1 MNFEPIL
8 LSALTAGLL
17 GSLHCAGMCG
27 GIATAL
33 GMGLKETSASEKPTL
48 AALFFQF
55 GRISSYVVAGLIAGY
70 FGDVLTHSSAMK
82 GITIYLRLFSAI
94 FMIGLGL
101 YLAGWLP
108 IFSIIEKAGIPVW
121 KKISPLSRY
130 FLPVKHIP
138 QAYALGF
145 LWGWIPCGLTY
156 SILLWSVTAGGAIQ
170 GASLMLAFGLGTI
183 PAMLPLTLGAGKIHR
198 LVKQKAIRIVAGL
211 LIVIGGVYILQHS
224 IMMLNMNHSHP
235 PETAIPKHSTESHS
249 AIHSDILSEFRW
261 GEVVAD

>member
-1 MNFEPIL
+1 MNFDPLL

-33 GMGLKETSASEKPTL
+33 GMGLKETSASGKPTL
-48 AALFFQF
+48 AALFFQL
-55 GRISSYVVAGLIAGY
+55 GRISSYAVAGLIAGY
-70 FGDVLTHSSAMK
+70 FGDVITQSTAMK
-82 GITIYLRLFSAI
+82 GVTIYLRLFSAI
-94 FMIGLGL
+94 FMIGLGM

-108 IFSIIEKAGIPVW
+108 VFALIEKAGIPVW
-121 KKISPLSRY
+121 KKISPLSRF
-130 FLPVKHIP
+130 FLPVKYSP

-156 SILLWSVTAGGAIQ
+156 SILLWSVAAGSAVE

-198 LVKQKAIRIVAGL
+198 LVKHTAVRIIAGL
-211 LIVIGGVYILQHS
+211 MIIAGGVYILQHS
-224 IMMLNMNHSHP
+224 IMMLNMNHSQQ
-235 PETAIPKHSTESHS
+235 TMSTMEKTENHQ
-249 AIHSDILSEFRW
+249 HDH
-261 GEVVAD
+261 